1 MFQGPMV
8 LASGAVEQHRLYV
21 FGQDHS
27 FGRCGVCTKQLVPA
41 QTGTCTG
48 TRAACRHYDCDGIGS
63 KPNSGRTPHH
73 DISEVGAKHAL

>member
-1 MFQGPMV
+1 MV

-21 FGQDHS
+21 LGQDHS

-48 TRAACRHYDCDGIGS
+48 TKAACRHCDCMGIAANPTAAAPLIMIYR
-63 KPNSGRTPHH
+63 K
-73 DISEVGAKHAL
+73 